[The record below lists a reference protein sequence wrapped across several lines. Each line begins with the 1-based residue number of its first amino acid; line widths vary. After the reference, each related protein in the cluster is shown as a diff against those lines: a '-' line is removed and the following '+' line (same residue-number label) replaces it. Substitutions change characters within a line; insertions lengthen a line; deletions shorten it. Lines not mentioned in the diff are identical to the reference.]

1 MFLFDDA
8 SRYDSND
15 DGDFFVVVLTRDYF
29 NLIFYARESGQVHGL
44 LDESEFNHR
53 L

>member
-8 SRYDSND
+8 SRFDSND
-15 DGDFFVVVLTRDYF
+15 DGDFFCYGTRDYF
-29 NLIFYARESGQVHGL
+29 NLIFYVRESGQVHGL
-44 LDESEFNHR
+44 LDESKFNHR